1 MSETKQGGGAIPEEN
16 EAAPKTA
23 AEKAAAEKAAAK
35 AAEKAAAAAPG
46 APARAPRVEARPAV
60 PEGFVLLQN
69 GSEEVVR
76 YTLRDG
82 ENVSREVRV
91 APGAYTL
98 VPAHYADVV
107 PNRAPQLRR
116 VAE

>member
-1 MSETKQGGGAIPEEN
+1 M
-16 EAAPKTA
+16 
-23 AEKAAAEKAAAK
+23 
-35 AAEKAAAAAPG
+35 
-46 APARAPRVEARPAV
+46 
-60 PEGFVLLQN
+60 LLQN

>member
-16 EAAPKTA
+16 EAAPGGPA
-23 AEKAAAEKAAAK
+23 KAAAK
-35 AAEKAAAAAPG
+35 AAEKAAGAAPS
-46 APARAPRVEARPAV
+46 APARAPRAEARPVV
-60 PEGFVLLQN
+60 PEGFALLQN